1 MATAKNKTVT
11 GIVISKDIKEQL
23 ETLARQD
30 RRSLSNYISII
41 LEDHIKQK
49 NMEKQKSE
57 EEKAAAA
64 NQ

>member
-23 ETLARQD
+23 EILAKQD

-49 NMEKQKSE
+49 NMEKQRSE
-57 EEKAAAA
+57 EEKSKAS